1 MKRDPDIDPKSNNSD
16 PKKYKFGEIYNCEGP
31 YEEFGEDS
39 SDSDMSSESES
50 DEEDLQSLPKQ
61 LLGGCKFVLF
71 FIIDNFIIN
80 LYFFYFKNLQN
91 HPIVI

>member
-1 MKRDPDIDPKSNNSD
+1 MKRDPDIDPNSNNSD

-31 YEEFGEDS
+31 YEEYGEDS
-39 SDSDMSSESES
+39 SGSDMSSESES

-61 LLGGCKFVLF
+61 LLGGQVCLF
-71 FIIDNFIIN
+71 FIFSQFDYNSII
-80 LYFFYFKNLQN
+80 FYLKHLQN